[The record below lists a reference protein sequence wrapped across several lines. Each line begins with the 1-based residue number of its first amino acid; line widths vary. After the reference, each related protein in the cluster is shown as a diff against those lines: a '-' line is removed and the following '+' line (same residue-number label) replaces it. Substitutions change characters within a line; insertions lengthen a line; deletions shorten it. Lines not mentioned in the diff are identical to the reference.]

1 MILLSGYYSDDLIE
15 EIKRRNDIVEV
26 ISEYVSLRR
35 AGKDYVGLCPFHA
48 EKTPSFTVSPD
59 KQMFY
64 CFGCQV
70 GERLHLPDAA
80 RKGGVWARYRCWPN
94 GLGTPPQAAS
104 KEMVARNQARER
116 QLHALVLAARYFQ
129 HCLQSEAGKEAR
141 AYLDQRQI
149 DEETRTVFRLGW
161 APPHWDAL
169 LQALGRRGVKPPD
182 LVAAGLVSPRR
193 DGGYAIASG
202 VG

>member
-1 MILLSGYYSDDLIE
+1 MQRE
-15 EIKRRNDIVEV
+15 KVEFG
-26 ISEYVSLRR
+26 EALH
-35 AGKDYVGLCPFHA
+35 AGQTG
-48 EKTPSFTVSPD
+48 
-59 KQMFY
+59 
-64 CFGCQV
+64 
-70 GERLHLPDAA
+70 
-80 RKGGVWARYRCWPN
+80 WI
-94 GLGTPPQAAS
+94 TPPQAAS
-104 KEMVARNQARER
+104 KWWRAISAGR
-116 QLHALVLAARYFQ
+116 LACPVCTRYFQ

-193 DGGYAIASG
+193 DGGYYDRFRGRLMFPIHDRQGRVIGFGGRILGEGYGPKYLNSPETNLFNKRHQWYGMYLAKDAIRAQG
-202 VG
+202 QAMWLRVTWM